1 MMLQSTMTKPA
12 QLKLP
17 TLNDFTRTEH
27 GGALRAGKRKLARPV
42 ATKRPM
48 HLVMRSTRARA
59 GWSMAST
66 TNSPRIHAIVF
77 GSADRFRVQILRFAN
92 VGNHL
97 HLVVQAKTRGGFQ
110 AFL

>member
-27 GGALRAGKRKLARPV
+27 GGALRAGKRKLARPM

-48 HLVMRSTRARA
+48 HLVMRSTRARG

-66 TNSPRIHAIVF
+66 TNNSKVHVIVV
-77 GSADRFRVQILRFAN
+77 GSAERFHIQILRFAN

-97 HLVVQAKTRGGFQ
+97 HLVVQAKT
-110 AFL
+110 